1 NEFRINN
8 TIADVA
14 IFNGTSTA
22 YEIKTE
28 LDSFDRLD
36 SQLSSYQKVFEH
48 VYIVIPPT
56 KLKLAECSIPSN
68 IGIIILTEK
77 GNIVSHK
84 LAESNVSRLSKD
96 WMFNCLRKSEY
107 IRWYEKIKGR
117 TLEGRVAEQ
126 KDECFRLFSSLD
138 IECAHK
144 EMVNILKERSL
155 EIYEKEVF
163 KTLPQSLLAAL
174 LNLRLNRKSLLNL
187 KDNLRESIC

>member
-1 NEFRINN
+1 M
-8 TIADVA
+8 
-14 IFNGTSTA
+14 FNGTSTA

-84 LAESNVSRLSKD
+84 LAYTSNPHQCISSRRCS
-96 WMFNCLRKSEY
+96 RYVE
-107 IRWYEKIKGR
+107 
-117 TLEGRVAEQ
+117 
-126 KDECFRLFSSLD
+126 RL
-138 IECAHK
+138 
-144 EMVNILKERSL
+144 
-155 EIYEKEVF
+155 
-163 KTLPQSLLAAL
+163 
-174 LNLRLNRKSLLNL
+174 
-187 KDNLRESIC
+187 